1 MLLQRS
7 PLPACRAFSRAL
19 ASATARSPPADVFDY
34 VVVGAGS
41 AGCLVAN
48 RLTARPGCS
57 VLLLEAGGDD
67 CHPWVKIP
75 VGYLFTIGNSRTDWC
90 LRTQPVPGLNGRDI
104 AYARGKLLGGCSSIN
119 AMIYMRGQQE
129 DYDAWAQQLRDD
141 KWRWTRV
148 LPVFKGMEH
157 YFGGA
162 DEWHGQGGE
171 VLVNEARVQW
181 EVLDAWRVAAAQQG
195 AAPCMRDMCPKLPVH
210 NTIECAL
217 K

>member
-1 MLLQRS
+1 MRFPRAILYQPRS
-7 PLPACRAFSRAL
+7 LSRAL
-19 ASATARSPPADVFDY
+19 ASASLSTWASSPSPSAPPLVVDY
-34 VVVGAGS
+34 IVVGAGS

-48 RLTARPGCS
+48 RLTSRPGCK

-67 CHPWVKIP
+67 SYPWVKIP

-104 AYARGKLLGGCSSIN
+104 GYARGKLLGGCSSIN
-119 AMIYMRGQQE
+119 AMIYMRGQAR
-129 DYDAWAQQLRDD
+129 DYESWAQQLRDD
-141 KWRWTRV
+141 RWRWSNV

-171 VLVNEARVQW
+171 VMVNEARVEW
-181 EVLDAWRVAAAQQG
+181 EILDAWRLAAAEQG
-195 AAPCMRDMCPKLPVH
+195 VMRVRCSGATL
-210 NTIECAL
+210 
-217 K
+217 